1 MPNYI
6 QVYVQ
11 CIKCKL
17 VILSALISIY
27 CTDQVWHTSRTLD
40 VFSTSTRL
48 WGSEYSFKNFS
59 MSWSRPR
66 PLFIAIYHLSG
77 KIQQQVT
84 VLGHY
89 LSYISFS
96 SAACIYST
104 SWLVSPLLHMCSY
117 LLISPLCCA
126 ATNLI
131 LLTVICTW
139 QTSFSCLTGWAEP
152 RPQLENGRTGD
163 KPIADLLHHV
173 M

>member
-1 MPNYI
+1 MPNYKSI
-6 QVYVQ
+6 CTVHQMQ
-11 CIKCKL
+11 TGDTE
-17 VILSALISIY
+17 SALIYIY

-59 MSWSRPR
+59 MSRSRPR
-66 PLFIAIYHLSG
+66 PLFIAIYNLSG
-77 KIQQQVT
+77 KIQQQVM

-96 SAACIYST
+96 SPACTYRT

-139 QTSFSCLTGWAEP
+139 QTSF
-152 RPQLENGRTGD
+152 
-163 KPIADLLHHV
+163 
-173 M
+173 